1 MLCEAKEGIITLAS
15 GRASI
20 QVLISFVY
28 LAELHLQYVG
38 TGMDY
43 LLRCVCLS
51 GCCVRLMSF
60 ICAQSTKLEYDK
72 YWPSYFCH
80 VL

>member
-15 GRASI
+15 GRAG
-20 QVLISFVY
+20 LISFVY
-28 LAELHLQYVG
+28 LAEFHCSYLQYVG
-38 TGMDY
+38 TRMDY

-51 GCCVRLMSF
+51 GCCVLLMSF
-60 ICAQSTKLEYDK
+60 ICAQNTKLEYDK